1 MDSLENMNLMTLME
15 DCDTQDECRVIL
27 EELRWP
33 DGPKCPR
40 CQSAKISRVRKRFQ
54 YDCDSCR
61 YQFSVTAGTMFQDTH
76 ISLVKWFAAIYLMME
91 SKKGMSANQLKRTL
105 RVGYQTAWFL
115 CHRIRKA
122 IEEAKKNP
130 QLAGTVEV
138 DEIYVGGKYD
148 ARRKRERYDKQAVI
162 GLLQRD
168 GTFEARTIKRPT
180 RKILT
185 GIVRDRVSKG
195 ATVYTDE
202 LPAYKSLSETHQHG
216 SVMHHR
222 DEWVRGDVHTNSVE
236 SAWSLFKRSIVGSFH
251 QISRKHMDAY
261 LDEFEWRFN
270 NRENPFLFRDTLI
283 RLLSSSKME
292 YKELIKKTA

>member
-1 MDSLENMNLMTLME
+1 MTDLENMNMMTLME
-15 DCDTQDECRVIL
+15 DCDTQDECRSIL

-105 RVGYQTAWFL
+105 HVGYQTAWFL

-122 IEEAKKNP
+122 IEEAKQKP
-130 QLAGTVEV
+130 KLDGTVEV
-138 DEIYVGGKYD
+138 DETYVGGKYD
-148 ARRKRERYDKQAVI
+148 ARRKRAKYGKQGVI
-162 GLLQRD
+162 GLIQR
-168 GTFEARTIKRPT
+168 GGNFEARTIKRST

-185 GIVRDRVSKG
+185 GIVRDRVTEG
-195 ATVYTDE
+195 AKVYTDE
-202 LPAYKSLSETHQHG
+202 LPAYKSLAGAYEHSK
-216 SVMHHR
+216 VMHHR

-236 SAWSLFKRSIVGSFH
+236 SAWSLFKRSIVGAFH

>member
-15 DCDTQDECRVIL
+15 DCDTQDECRSIL

-40 CQSAKISRVRKRFQ
+40 CQSAKISHVRKRFQ

-105 RVGYQTAWFL
+105 HVGYQTAWFL

-122 IEEAKKNP
+122 IEEAKQKP
-130 QLAGTVEV
+130 KLDGTVEV
-138 DEIYVGGKYD
+138 DETYVGGKYD

-168 GTFEARTIKRPT
+168 GTFEARTIKRAT

-185 GIVRDRVSKG
+185 GIVRDRVTKG
-195 ATVYTDE
+195 AKVYTDE
-202 LPAYKSLSETHQHG
+202 LPAYKSLDRTYEHG
-216 SVMHHR
+216 KVMHHR

-283 RLLSSSKME
+283 RLVSSSKME
-292 YKELIKKTA
+292 YKELVKKTA